1 MQSTLS
7 TAQIS
12 CSSWPS
18 AGLVLL
24 APGGLPAEATP
35 LMAALL
41 AAEPSAVLPVA
52 AGDPHALLAQLL
64 RVQPGWLLPLAND
77 PAADL
82 RDRGCWAEVLGAWRQ
97 PAVMLVSP
105 EQAAAGPARAYTA
118 LMQMMNVPL
127 VGVVQLGLPW
137 LPDQRRGDTV
147 PWLGALE
154 LDRAEAPEAAR
165 VRQVLFA
172 RWRLIAA
179 RNAPPA
185 GPAL

>member
-7 TAQIS
+7 TAQTS

-24 APGGLPAEATP
+24 APGGLPAEATS

-52 AGDPHALLAQLL
+52 EGDPHALLAQLL
-64 RVQPGWLLPLAND
+64 RVQPGWLLPLAHD

-82 RDRGCWAEVLGAWRQ
+82 RNSGCWAEVLGAWRQ